1 VGSGSKIVWRH
12 IGSRH
17 DRLPTALTKRY
28 VTESD
33 YDINES
39 HGKTNEQNNTL
50 EGTVAGVGIYGDS
63 G

>member
-1 VGSGSKIVWRH
+1 
-12 IGSRH
+12 
-17 DRLPTALTKRY
+17 LPTALTKRY

-50 EGTVAGVGIYGDS
+50 EGTVAGVGIYEDS